1 MADYDIK
8 QLLEYSG
15 PSLEEPAPMPD
26 GVMLVDY
33 RSTDENARKIARLLS
48 AVGIPFHLD
57 RPRQGWRGRVRL
69 IVTVPRSMVQQ
80 AEDLLTAAA
89 NASEIDLVKDK
100 RF

>member
-1 MADYDIK
+1 LADYDIK
-8 QLLEYSG
+8 QLLAYSG
-15 PSLEEPAPMPD
+15 PSLEEPAPMAD

-33 RSTDENARKIARLLS
+33 LNTEENARKIATLLS
-48 AVGIPFHLD
+48 ATGIPFHLD
-57 RPRQGWRGRVRL
+57 RLRQGWKGRVRL

-89 NASEIDLVKDK
+89 NVSEIDLVLDK